1 MIGATMETI
10 KPLGRFSLR
19 AAAAFG
25 FGPTE
30 GRPPTF
36 DGVMRMA
43 FCVDGGQGY
52 AGAVLR
58 QRADDGPV
66 GVELTLRD
74 EAAPE
79 AALAQVA
86 RTVSLDHDGAAFA
99 DVGVHD
105 PVIGALQSAHPG
117 ERPVL
122 FHSPYEAAAWSVISA
137 RRPAA
142 QGAKVRA
149 ALSQRLGRT
158 FELVGRTLH
167 AFPQPSAL
175 AQIPDTF
182 PGLNDTKIARLREL
196 AAAATAGELD
206 VARIQELGPEAAL
219 DQLQQLPGIGPFYAS
234 LIVLRA
240 SGFADAYLGAP
251 ERRGADHAVRY
262 YGISDPDRDRRL
274 AEIADGW
281 RPFRT
286 WCMVLVRLAGERGT
300 RLTSSA
306 PRPADP
312 DQPRAATALGS
323 PSSDSSGGDSS
334 PRRSSST
341 RR

>member
-36 DGVMRMA
+36 DGSLRLA
-43 FCVDGGQGY
+43 FCVDGGRGY
-52 AGAVLR
+52 AGAILR
-58 QRADDGPV
+58 QRDDDGPV
-66 GVELTLRD
+66 GIELTLRD
-74 EAAPE
+74 GAPPE
-79 AALAQVA
+79 AALAQAA
-86 RTVSLDHDGAAFA
+86 RTVSLDHDGAEFA
-99 DVGVHD
+99 HVGERD
-105 PVIGALQSAHPG
+105 PVIGALQRAHPG
-117 ERPVL
+117 QRPVL

-137 RRPAA
+137 RRPPA

-149 ALSQRLGRT
+149 ALSERLGRT
-158 FELVGRTLH
+158 FELAGRTLP

-175 AQIPDTF
+175 AQIPDAF
-182 PGLNDTKIARLREL
+182 PGLNDTKIERLRQV
-196 AAAATAGELD
+196 AAAAAAGDLD
-206 VARIQELGPEAAL
+206 VARIHALGPEAAFEE
-219 DQLQQLPGIGPFYAS
+219 LQQLPGIGPFYAS
-234 LIVLRA
+234 LIVLRG
-240 SGFADAYLGAP
+240 SGFADAWLDAP

-262 YGISDPDRDRRL
+262 YGVSDPDRDRRL

-306 PRPADP
+306 PPPAGP
-312 DQPRAATALGS
+312 
-323 PSSDSSGGDSS
+323 
-334 PRRSSST
+334 
-341 RR
+341 

>member
-1 MIGATMETI
+1 MIGSAMDTI

-36 DGVMRMA
+36 DGVLRLA
-43 FCVDGGQGY
+43 FCVDGGSGY

-58 QRADDGPV
+58 QREDDGPV

-74 EAAPE
+74 GATPE
-79 AALAQVA
+79 AALAQAA
-86 RTVSLDHDGAAFA
+86 RTVSLDHDGEAFA
-99 DVGVHD
+99 AVGSRD
-105 PVIGALQSAHPG
+105 PVIGALQRAHPG
-117 ERPVL
+117 QRPVL

-158 FELVGRTLH
+158 FELVGRTLF

-175 AQIPDTF
+175 AQIPDSF
-182 PGLNDTKIARLREL
+182 PGLNDTKIERLREVAG
-196 AAAATAGELD
+196 AAVAGDLD
-206 VARIQELGPEAAL
+206 VVRIQELGPEAAFE
-219 DQLQQLPGIGPFYAS
+219 QLQRLPGIGPFYAS
-234 LIVLRA
+234 LIVLRG
-240 SGFADAYLGAP
+240 SGFADAYLGTR
-251 ERRGADHAVRY
+251 ERRGAAYTASY
-262 YGISDPDRDRRL
+262 YGVGDADEDRDERI
-274 AEIADGW
+274 AEVVDGW

-286 WCMVLVRLAGERGT
+286 WCQVLVRVAGERGT
-300 RLTSSA
+300 RIS
-306 PRPADP
+306 
-312 DQPRAATALGS
+312 
-323 PSSDSSGGDSS
+323 
-334 PRRSSST
+334 
-341 RR
+341 

>member
-10 KPLGRFSLR
+10 TPLGRFSLR

-36 DGVMRMA
+36 DGSLRLA
-43 FCVDGGQGY
+43 FCVDGGRGY

-58 QRADDGPV
+58 QRGDDEPV
-66 GVELTLRD
+66 GVELTLSD
-74 EAAPE
+74 GAPPE

-86 RTVSLDHDGAAFA
+86 RTVSLDHDGAAFQA
-99 DVGVHD
+99 VGERD
-105 PVIGALQSAHPG
+105 PVIGALQRAHPG
-117 ERPVL
+117 QRPVL

-149 ALSQRLGRT
+149 ALSERLGRT

-175 AQIPDTF
+175 AQIPDAF
-182 PGLNDTKIARLREL
+182 PGLNDTKVQRLRQV
-196 AAAATAGELD
+196 AAAAAAGDLD
-206 VARIQELGPEAAL
+206 VARICELGPEAAFEHV
-219 DQLQQLPGIGPFYAS
+219 QRLPGIGPFYAS

-240 SGFADAYLGAP
+240 SGFADAWLGLP
-251 ERRGADHAVRY
+251 ERRGADHATRY
-262 YGISDPDRDRRL
+262 YGVDDADRDRRL

-286 WCMVLVRLAGERGT
+286 WCLVLVRLAGDRGT
-300 RLTSSA
+300 RL
-306 PRPADP
+306 
-312 DQPRAATALGS
+312 
-323 PSSDSSGGDSS
+323 
-334 PRRSSST
+334 
-341 RR
+341 

>member
-1 MIGATMETI
+1 MIRPAMDTI

-30 GRPPTF
+30 GRPPSF
-36 DGVMRMA
+36 DGAMRLA

-58 QRADDGPV
+58 QREDDGPV

-74 EAAPE
+74 GAAPE
-79 AALAQVA
+79 AALAQAA
-86 RTVSLDHDGAAFA
+86 RTVSLDHDGVAFA
-99 DVGVHD
+99 QVGDHD
-105 PVIGALQSAHPG
+105 PLIGALQRAHPG
-117 ERPVL
+117 QRPVL

-137 RRPAA
+137 RRPPA

-149 ALSQRLGRT
+149 ALSERLGGR
-158 FELVGRTLH
+158 FELQGRTLP

-182 PGLNDTKIARLREL
+182 PGLNDLKIERLRAV
-196 AAAATAGELD
+196 AAAGVAGDLD
-206 VARIQELGPEAAL
+206 VARIQELGPEAAFER
-219 DQLQQLPGIGPFYAS
+219 LQRLPGIGPFYAS
-234 LIVLRA
+234 LIVLRG
-240 SGFADAYLGAP
+240 SGFADAWLGAP
-251 ERRGADHAVRY
+251 ERRGADHAARY
-262 YGISDPDRDRRL
+262 YGVGDSGEARTERL

-286 WCMVLVRLAGERGT
+286 WCQVLVRVAGERGT
-300 RLTSSA
+300 RIS
-306 PRPADP
+306 
-312 DQPRAATALGS
+312 
-323 PSSDSSGGDSS
+323 
-334 PRRSSST
+334 
-341 RR
+341 

>member
-1 MIGATMETI
+1 MIGSAMDTI

-30 GRPPTF
+30 GRPPSF
-36 DGVMRMA
+36 DGAMRLA
-43 FCVDGGQGY
+43 FCVDGGEGY

-58 QRADDGPV
+58 QREDDGPV
-66 GVELTLRD
+66 GIELTLRD
-74 EAAPE
+74 GAAPE
-79 AALAQVA
+79 TALAQVA
-86 RTVSLDHDGAAFA
+86 RTVSLDHDGVAFA

-105 PVIGALQSAHPG
+105 PVIGALQAAHPG

-175 AQIPDTF
+175 AQIPDAF
-182 PGLNDTKIARLREL
+182 PGLNDTKITRLRLL

-206 VARIQELGPEAAL
+206 VARIHDLGPDAAF

-240 SGFADAYLGAP
+240 SGFADAYLGTP
-251 ERRGADHAVRY
+251 ERRGADYAARY
-262 YGISDPDRDRRL
+262 YGVIGSDEDRAQRL

-286 WCMVLVRLAGERGT
+286 WCQVLVRLAGERGT
-300 RLTSSA
+300 RL
-306 PRPADP
+306 
-312 DQPRAATALGS
+312 
-323 PSSDSSGGDSS
+323 
-334 PRRSSST
+334 
-341 RR
+341 

>member
-1 MIGATMETI
+1 MIGSAMETI
-10 KPLGRFSLR
+10 TPLGRFSLR

-25 FGPTE
+25 FGPNE
-30 GRPPTF
+30 GRPPSF
-36 DGVMRMA
+36 DGALRLA
-43 FCVDGGQGY
+43 FCVDGGSGY

-58 QRADDGPV
+58 QRNDDEPV
-66 GVELTLRD
+66 GVELALRD

-79 AALAQVA
+79 PALAQVA
-86 RTVSLDHDGAAFA
+86 RTVSLDHDGVAFA
-99 DVGVHD
+99 AVGDHD
-105 PVIGALQSAHPG
+105 PVIGALQRAHPG
-117 ERPVL
+117 QRPVL

-158 FELVGRTLH
+158 FELAGRTLH

-182 PGLNDTKIARLREL
+182 PGLNDAKIARLREL
-196 AAAATAGELD
+196 ASAATAGHLD
-206 VARIQELGPEAAL
+206 VARIHELGPDAAFEEV
-219 DQLQQLPGIGPFYAS
+219 QRLPGIGPFYAS

-240 SGFADAYLGAP
+240 SGFADAYVGTP
-251 ERRGADHAVRY
+251 ERRGADYTARY
-262 YGISDPDRDRRL
+262 YGVTGSDEDRVQRL

-286 WCMVLVRLAGERGT
+286 WCQVLARLAGERGT
-300 RLTSSA
+300 RLS
-306 PRPADP
+306 
-312 DQPRAATALGS
+312 
-323 PSSDSSGGDSS
+323 
-334 PRRSSST
+334 
-341 RR
+341 

>member
-1 MIGATMETI
+1 MIGPAMDTI

-30 GRPPTF
+30 GRPPSF
-36 DGVMRMA
+36 DGAMRLA
-43 FCVDGGQGY
+43 FCVDGGDGY

-58 QRADDGPV
+58 QRDDDGPV

-74 EAAPE
+74 GALHD

-86 RTVSLDHDGAAFA
+86 RTVSLDHDGVAFA
-99 DVGVHD
+99 GVGVHD
-105 PVIGALQSAHPG
+105 PVIGALQTAHPG
-117 ERPVL
+117 HRPVL

-158 FELVGRTLH
+158 FELYGRTLP

-182 PGLNDTKIARLREL
+182 PGLNDTKITRLREL
-196 AAAATAGELD
+196 AAAATAGELE
-206 VARIQELGPEAAL
+206 VARIHQLGPEAAF
-219 DQLQQLPGIGPFYAS
+219 DQLQHLPGIGPFYAS

-240 SGFADAYLGAP
+240 SGFADAYLGTP
-251 ERRGADHAVRY
+251 ERRGADYTARY
-262 YGISDPDRDRRL
+262 YAVTGSDEDRHERL

-286 WCMVLVRLAGERGT
+286 WCQVLVRLAGERGT
-300 RLTSSA
+300 RLS
-306 PRPADP
+306 
-312 DQPRAATALGS
+312 
-323 PSSDSSGGDSS
+323 
-334 PRRSSST
+334 
-341 RR
+341 